1 MGTNQRFTEES
12 VGYTTLSPHPSPP
25 PGGGEGASPSPL
37 QALVDQAYAAGRYH
51 KLDYRAA
58 LEPPLPPEDATWA
71 QTLLTA
77 AGRG

>member
-1 MGTNQRFTEES
+1 MPLRRRLPLLPIPLREREPR
-12 VGYTTLSPHPSPP
+12 LPLD
-25 PGGGEGASPSPL
+25 L
-37 QALVDQAYAAGRYH
+37 QALVDQAYTAGRYH

-58 LEPPLPPEDATWA
+58 LEPPLRPEDVAWA

>member
-1 MGTNQRFTEES
+1 MQ
-12 VGYTTLSPHPSPP
+12 YTRDH
-25 PGGGEGASPSPL
+25 L
-37 QALVDQAYAAGRYH
+37 QPRLPDHLVALAKQTDVLGCDAAGRYH

-58 LEPPLPPEDATWA
+58 LEPPLRPEDAAWA